1 VVKPGKLALKMD
13 TIKNNDWGD
22 SELLNHTNVDAIEID
37 EVQEEEAP
45 SIDKIIHEEQTGM
58 KRSRE
63 SSSSSVNESILKK
76 VKPSEKN
83 ANNHNIND
91 LNFKTTS
98 QTAQV
103 LKEVNQIAVK
113 NKIEPVIFFK
123 VHVNPSKEKI
133 EKYLNIEAKGIQIE
147 EFKITANNNV
157 LIYTKSNEEN
167 EKLVNDTNLFKG
179 IGRLNLN
186 NIDKRPYL
194 IIKNVTYDYM
204 KYKAAELKAFGILD
218 VIEMKNK
225 TSNKSY
231 NFVKV
236 LIESDEK
243 KKKLLNERFIRVG
256 MSKMYLKDF
265 IRPPV
270 QCRKCKGFGHIEKL
284 CKEKY
289 KCAKCGSDH
298 SEENCKE
305 KLENQKCANFNEKHS
320 TYYRGC
326 KKFIDAKNI
335 KLNKDKKTTGTSTT
349 ETNTE
354 QSSNVTRTYSSVS
367 TNDELIKKFE
377 NMLTR
382 NNSVLLQQTEE
393 IVKNESKVILNHID
407 RILKLNNMKLC
418 YFVIDAIKTLMPS
431 VKFSV
436 NKMKLI
442 QEAFNRHQLGNINV
456 NNLTEHYCLK
466 ERDKN
471 LDDSEDQDDAN
482 YKPVQNELFGQR
494 KAKPR

>member
-1 VVKPGKLALKMD
+1 
-13 TIKNNDWGD
+13 
-22 SELLNHTNVDAIEID
+22 
-37 EVQEEEAP
+37 
-45 SIDKIIHEEQTGM
+45 
-58 KRSRE
+58 
-63 SSSSSVNESILKK
+63 
-76 VKPSEKN
+76 
-83 ANNHNIND
+83 
-91 LNFKTTS
+91 
-98 QTAQV
+98 
-103 LKEVNQIAVK
+103 
-113 NKIEPVIFFK
+113 
-123 VHVNPSKEKI
+123 
-133 EKYLNIEAKGIQIE
+133 
-147 EFKITANNNV
+147 
-157 LIYTKSNEEN
+157 
-167 EKLVNDTNLFKG
+167 
-179 IGRLNLN
+179 
-186 NIDKRPYL
+186 
-194 IIKNVTYDYM
+194 M

-225 TSNKSY
+225 TLNKSY

-243 KKKLLNERFIRVG
+243 KQKLLNERFIRVG
-256 MSKMYLKDF
+256 MSKMYLEDF

-270 QCRKCKGFGHIEKL
+270 QCRKCKGFGHIEKF
-284 CKEKY
+284 CKQKY

-298 SEENCKE
+298 SEQNCKE
-305 KLENQKCANFNEKHS
+305 KLENQKCTNCNEKHS
-320 TYYRGC
+320 TYYRRC

-335 KLNKDKKTTGTSTT
+335 KLNKDKKPTGTSTT
-349 ETNTE
+349 EANTE
-354 QSSNVTRTYSSVS
+354 QSSNATRLYSSMV

-418 YFVIDAIKTLMPS
+418 YFVIDTIKTLMPS

-442 QEAFNRHQLGNINV
+442 QETFSRHQLGNINV

-466 ERDKN
+466 ERDEN

-482 YKPVQNELFGQR
+482 YKPVQNE
-494 KAKPR
+494 